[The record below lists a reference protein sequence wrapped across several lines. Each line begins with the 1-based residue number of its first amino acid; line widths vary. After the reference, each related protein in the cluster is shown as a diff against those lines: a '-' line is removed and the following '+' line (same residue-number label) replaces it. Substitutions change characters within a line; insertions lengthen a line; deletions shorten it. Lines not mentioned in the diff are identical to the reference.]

1 MSRITTN
8 RSMKLKL
15 ILIGSAAYFTMTLGA
30 YAVSVSTDTNG
41 MPGGTLSTPGAE
53 SKANPIP
60 PESRSSEI
68 IIEQGNALPIT
79 GGRGELPPELRPK
92 AAGQM
97 VFV

>member
-1 MSRITTN
+1 MSSITTN

-30 YAVSVSTDTNG
+30 YAVNVSTDTNG

-68 IIEQGNALPIT
+68 IIEQGNATVMTPEI
-79 GGRGELPPELRPK
+79 PPSPPRP
-92 AAGQM
+92 
-97 VFV
+97 VPLTRWY